1 MHWSHTLTITIQ
13 ANNNEDLLKSM
24 DEVKKHIADGYALAH
39 DESVTR
45 RYAYNIEVEEE
56 KE

>member
-13 ANNNEDLLKSM
+13 ANNNDDLLKSM